1 MIRPAIAILLAFS
14 FTFVNPCSQEGKIQ
28 KPKSSD
34 KIYEVTVVYPKF
46 ISVPKKYFVQGTFDV
61 SETSFVTANTT
72 GDVEQVYVTEGDHVE
87 KDDPIVVLSNVHI
100 LEQID
105 LKRAKIKEY
114 QARLSDAEA
123 NISGLD
129 GEDRPVSIEETQ
141 FLDEEP
147 IDEPVVKNFGDAND
161 ALPQPQTLK
170 TLIEVLDKHI
180 EVLTKEADI
189 LDRRLLELNQSSP
202 VDGVV
207 TKIFTS
213 DRNKVKEQDKLVAIS
228 QINPLSITFKVPQE
242 TANYIDKHSTVT
254 VTPKD
259 APDIKSIGTVYYIGP
274 NIEAKSGKVDIRAH
288 VANENGLLK
297 GGQEADVFVSTRKM
311 GRVVVLPKSVVHYDE
326 DKQPN
331 VFIAFRNQAKLVE
344 VSLGEEMDSNNI
356 QIHGDLRVDDPI
368 IVECPNE
375 LKHNSFVKMIEQ
387 KPGLDK
393 IEKIVKE
400 SVAEETGET
409 NTETTR

>member
-46 ISVPKKYFVQGTFDV
+46 ISVPKKYFVQGRLDV

-72 GDVEQVYVTEGDHVE
+72 GDVEQIFVTEGDHVE
-87 KDDPIVVLSNVHI
+87 KNDPIIALSNVHI

-114 QARLSDAEA
+114 QARLADAEA
-123 NISGLD
+123 KISGLE
-129 GEDRPVSIEETQ
+129 GEDRPVAIEETQ

-147 IDEPVVKNFGDAND
+147 IDEPVVKDFGDAND

-170 TLIEVLDKHI
+170 TLSEVLDKHI
-180 EVLTKEADI
+180 DVLTKEADI

-202 VDGVV
+202 VNGVI
-207 TKIFTS
+207 TKILVS
-213 DRNKVKEQDKLVAIS
+213 DRNKVKEQDRLIAIS
-228 QINPLSITFKVPQE
+228 QINPLSVTFNVPQE

-259 APDIKSIGTVYYIGP
+259 APDMKAIGTVYYIGP
-274 NIEAKSGKVDIRAH
+274 NIEAKSGKVEIRAH
-288 VANENGLLK
+288 VANENGNLK
-297 GGQEADVFVSTRKM
+297 GGQETDVFVSTRKM

-326 DKQPN
+326 DKQTN

-344 VSLGEEMDSNNI
+344 ISLGEDMGNNNI

-368 IVECPNE
+368 IIDRPKE
-375 LKHNSFVKMIEQ
+375 LKHNSFVKMVEQ
-387 KPGLDK
+387 KPGLERL
-393 IEKIVKE
+393 EKIVKE
-400 SVAEETGET
+400 AAPEEITEP
-409 NTETTR
+409 ETTD

>member
-46 ISVPKKYFVQGTFDV
+46 ISVPKKYFVQGRLDV

-72 GDVEQVYVTEGDHVE
+72 GDVEQIFVTEGDHVE
-87 KDDPIVVLSNVHI
+87 KNDPIIALSNVHI

-114 QARLSDAEA
+114 QARLADAEA
-123 NISGLD
+123 KISGLE
-129 GEDRPVSIEETQ
+129 GEDRPVAIEETQ

-147 IDEPVVKNFGDAND
+147 IDEPVVKDFGDAND

-170 TLIEVLDKHI
+170 TLSEVLDKHI
-180 EVLTKEADI
+180 DVLTKEADI

-202 VDGVV
+202 VNGVI
-207 TKIFTS
+207 TKILVS
-213 DRNKVKEQDKLVAIS
+213 DRNKVKEQDRLIAIS
-228 QINPLSITFKVPQE
+228 QINPLSVTFKVPQE

-259 APDIKSIGTVYYIGP
+259 APDMKAIGTVYYIGP
-274 NIEAKSGKVDIRAH
+274 NIEAKSGKVEIRAH
-288 VANENGLLK
+288 VANENGNLK
-297 GGQEADVFVSTRKM
+297 GGQETDVFVSTRKM

-326 DKQPN
+326 DKQTN

-344 VSLGEEMDSNNI
+344 ISLGEDMGNNNI

-368 IVECPNE
+368 IIDRPKE
-375 LKHNSFVKMIEQ
+375 LKHNSFVKMVEQ
-387 KPGLDK
+387 KPGLERL
-393 IEKIVKE
+393 EKIVKE
-400 SVAEETGET
+400 AAPEEITEP
-409 NTETTR
+409 ETTD